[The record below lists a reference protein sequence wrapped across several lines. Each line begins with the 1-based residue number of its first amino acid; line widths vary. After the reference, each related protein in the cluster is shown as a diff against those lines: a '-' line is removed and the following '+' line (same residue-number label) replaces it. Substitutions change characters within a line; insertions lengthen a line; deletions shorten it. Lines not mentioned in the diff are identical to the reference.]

1 MGMISWFRYVPY
13 GDLLLAMVYGWQ
25 PIADLGDSHGQ
36 YAVLCQWKAEGKHEK
51 IKGLPSEGD
60 RGLAGVAE
68 VGPAPSRSSVAGW
81 SWQDA
86 GGR

>member
-25 PIADLGDSHGQ
+25 PIADLG
-36 YAVLCQWKAEGKHEK
+36 
-51 IKGLPSEGD
+51 
-60 RGLAGVAE
+60 VAE